1 MRKLLFLLGGMLLF
15 VGSVFAQNKVITGK
29 VTDDQGNALPNVTIS
44 IKGTSIGTTS
54 RTDGTFSLTAPSY
67 AKTLVFSSVG
77 MATLEANI
85 GDKDVIDVSLK
96 PADSRAMEEVVV
108 VGYGTQKRREVTG
121 NVAQIGAG
129 KIKDVPVQ
137 SFEQALSGRAPG
149 VNFSIPNGVL
159 GNPPVI
165 RVRGINSISLSS
177 FPLVV
182 IDGVPSFSGDIGGTA
197 SNNVLSSMNPADIE
211 SVEILKD
218 AAASA
223 IYGSRAAA
231 GVLLITTKKGK
242 QGRARVN
249 YDAWAGYTKAYGL
262 IDVLNAEEFTL
273 IKNEGL
279 TNAGTPPNGTTRGF
293 YTMTDANGKLV
304 DTDWYD
310 EVYRTGFGH
319 NHNISVAGANEKTNY
334 YLSANFTKQEGMLK
348 NNDFERKTGRF
359 TLDHK
364 VNNWFTV
371 GGSFNYSNTFNNGL
385 NTGSTGAAFNT
396 SGVGRLP
403 LVLAPNVGPY
413 KNDGTYNIN
422 TASNSIG
429 QGANLSALSFT
440 NPVILNDLNKFT
452 SESDQIRGH
461 INAQIKFPFDV
472 TFKTQYGIDYINFE
486 NKEFRTG
493 QHGDGVQFGGA
504 AQNIFGR
511 FKRWV
516 WQNTLQYDKSINAT
530 HNIGLLVGTEQQY
543 TTVSSWGADRRT
555 AADPYYDEYQGSFT
569 GIVPVGNSLGENY
582 LLSYFGRINYDFKK
596 KYYFSINARRDGYSA
611 FADKYGNFGGASVG
625 WIVSEENFWK
635 NSKISDVVSTLKIRG
650 SYGEVGNFQG
660 IGDYAFYSFFNG
672 GLYGPDPSL
681 FFSQAGNT
689 TLTWE
694 TSKKTDIGLTF
705 GLLNDR
711 ITGEFAYYKNDIDG
725 LILNDP
731 QTPSRGIPGNAIL
744 TNIGSMWNKGIEA
757 SVTATVINSK
767 DFTWSTSFNYT
778 TQTNE
783 VTSLATGNADILVA
797 TGGLETPSIIRVGES
812 IGSFYVIRTEG
823 VNPANGRR
831 IAVLNDGTRVQYA
844 HPNSWT
850 KVSDG
855 SASRG
860 PSQAVDAVVMGPA
873 LPKWYGGWDNNLRY
887 KGFDVNILIYYSG
900 GNYVYNGTKAGLRD
914 NRNWN
919 NSREVLNRWQKAG
932 DVTNIPRYVF
942 GDNISN
948 GSGLVISENVEK
960 GDFVKVRNI
969 SIGYT
974 LPRTVVDKIGLSN
987 IRFYVAALNPFT
999 FTNYTGFDPEISSNG
1014 NSTGSPSVDRNSV
1027 PLSRT
1032 LNFGLNLGF

>member
-1 MRKLLFLLGGMLLF
+1 MLLF
-15 VGSVFAQNKVITGK
+15 VGSVLAQNKVINGK
-29 VTDDQGNALPNVTIS
+29 VTDDQGNGLPNVTIS
-44 IKGTSIGTTS
+44 VKGTSIGTTS
-54 RTDGTFSLTAPSY
+54 KTDGTFSLTAPSY
-67 AKTLVFSSVG
+67 SKALIFTSVG
-77 MATLEANI
+77 MATVEVPI
-85 GDKDVIDVSLK
+85 GSKDVIEVTLK
-96 PADSRAMEEVVV
+96 PSDKEMEEVVV
-108 VGYGTQKRREVTG
+108 VGYGTQKRKDVTG
-121 NVAQIGAG
+121 NVSQIAAG

-137 SFEQALSGRAPG
+137 SFDQALSGRAPG
-149 VNFSIPNGVL
+149 VNISIPNGVL

-165 RVRGINSISLSS
+165 RIRGINSISLSS

-197 SNNVLSSMNPADIE
+197 SNNVLSSLNPADIE
-211 SVEILKD
+211 SIEILKD

-242 QGRARVN
+242 QGKARVN
-249 YDAWAGYTKAYGL
+249 YDAWAGWTKAYGL
-262 IDVLNAEEFTL
+262 IEVLNAEEYTM

-279 TNAGTPPNGTTRGF
+279 TNVGTPANGTTRGF
-293 YTMTDANGKLV
+293 YTMNDANGKLV
-304 DTDWYD
+304 NTNWYD
-310 EVYRTGFGH
+310 EIYRSGFGQ
-319 NHNISVAGANEKTNY
+319 NHNISISGANEKTNY
-334 YLSANFTKQEGMLK
+334 FLSANWSKQEGMLK

-364 VNNWFTV
+364 VNNWLSL

-385 NTGSTGAAFNT
+385 NTGSTGGAFNT

-422 TASNSIG
+422 TAANTIG
-429 QGANLSALSFT
+429 QGNNLTALSFT

-452 SESDQIRGH
+452 SESDQIRANMNG
-461 INAQIKFPFDV
+461 QIRFPFGV
-472 TFKTQYGIDYINFE
+472 TFRTQYGIDYVNFE

-511 FKRWV
+511 FQRWV
-516 WQNTLQYDKSINAT
+516 WQNTLQYDKSINGK
-530 HNIGLLVGTEQQY
+530 HNFGFLVGSEQQH
-543 TTVSSWGADRRT
+543 TTISSWGADRRT
-555 AADPYYDEYQGSFT
+555 TADPFFDEYQGSYT
-569 GIVPVGNSLGENY
+569 GIVPAGNSLSENF
-582 LLSYFGRINYDFKK
+582 LLSYFGRITYDFKK
-596 KYYFSINARRDGYSA
+596 KYYFSVNARRDGYSA
-611 FADKYGNFGGASVG
+611 FAEKWGNFGGASAG
-625 WIVSEENFWK
+625 WIISEENFFK
-635 NSKISDVVSTLKIRG
+635 NANFSNVLSTLKLRG

-660 IGDYAFYSFFNG
+660 IGDYAFYAFFNG
-672 GLYGPDPSL
+672 GLYGPDATF
-681 FFSQAGNT
+681 FFSQASNPE
-689 TLTWE
+689 LTWE
-694 TSKKTDIGLTF
+694 TSKKSDVGITF

-711 ITGEFAYYKNDIDG
+711 ITGEFAWYKNNIDG
-725 LILNDP
+725 LLLNDP
-731 QTPSRGIPGNAIL
+731 QSPSRGIPGNAIL
-744 TNIGSMWNKGIEA
+744 TNIGSMYNTGIEA
-757 SVTATVINSK
+757 SVTATVVTAK

-778 TQTNE
+778 TQKNKITA
-783 VTSLATGNADILVA
+783 LATGNSDILVS

-812 IGSFYVIRTEG
+812 VGSFYVIKTEG

-855 SASRG
+855 TTSRG

-887 KGFDVNILIYYSG
+887 KGFDVNILVYYSG

-919 NSREVLNRWQKAG
+919 NSKEVLTRWTKAG

-974 LPRTVVDKIGLSN
+974 LPRKITDRAGLSN
-987 IRFYVAALNPFT
+987 VRFYVAALNPFT

-1014 NSTGSPSVDRNSV
+1014 NTPGSPSVDRNSV

-1032 LNFGLNLGF
+1032 FNFGLNLGF